1 MLSFPSGRQLCFR
14 FSGASLGPIVPFS
27 SVSDRSFAVSY
38 HHLLW
43 CQVFFEPPIFGSV
56 SDCWLSFADYTGPTP
71 NLQSR
76 FPEHDQISRLSEYH
90 RIFISVFL
98 LIFFSQHS
106 CYSSPSTE
114 SALHLHPSLPT
125 LFGLTLCPSTGIRPT
140 NLAATLSGSDV
151 HSVPSFGCSSFARP
165 DRQQLSTWTYFP
177 AISSGYALPTPRI
190 FAFSSKYPGFSASHQ
205 SIPLT
210 RGMFYSR
217 MFGDRLCCTTSPSAT
232 PRSLP
237 LHVFVP
243 ALVLTSP
250 QLGGITDHLA
260 IIYVVPQRG
269 VLHLS
274 LLLGLAFFGLP
285 QVNS

>member
-1 MLSFPSGRQLCFR
+1 MFIIRQTGYR
-14 FSGASLGPIVPFS
+14 ASLLFRI
-27 SVSDRSFAVSY
+27 
-38 HHLLW
+38 
-43 CQVFFEPPIFGSV
+43 
-56 SDCWLSFADYTGPTP
+56 
-71 NLQSR
+71 QS
-76 FPEHDQISRLSEYH
+76 
-90 RIFISVFL
+90 
-98 LIFFSQHS
+98 
-106 CYSSPSTE
+106 T
-114 SALHLHPSLPT
+114 
-125 LFGLTLCPSTGIRPT
+125 
-140 NLAATLSGSDV
+140 
-151 HSVPSFGCSSFARP
+151 
-165 DRQQLSTWTYFP
+165 RQQLSTWTYFP
-177 AISSGYALPTPRI
+177 AISSRYALPTPRI

-205 SIPLT
+205 SIPLS

-260 IIYVVPQRG
+260 IIYVAPQRG